1 MDEPGKAEEGLGLL
15 CRMKSAPANFL
26 YSFRTLYRI
35 EYWIIKVDRN
45 LDFEGLDSALA
56 GTLEDSAS
64 WKWWVGSLSPI

>member
-15 CRMKSAPANFL
+15 CRIKSAPENFL

-45 LDFEGLDSALA
+45 LGF
-56 GTLEDSAS
+56 
-64 WKWWVGSLSPI
+64 